1 MREQFDKYVNKLFKG
16 VRDTEE
22 VIEAKEELTSHL
34 IDKSKEIKKK
44 NKRKSDKEIVEL
56 TIDSFGDLKELIK
69 VYKKEGSKL
78 SKKIELPKYK
88 LSEELIN
95 AISHGIG
102 ALLSVVA
109 FIVCLVKADSGLAVF
124 SVFFYGISS
133 FILYLMSCLYH
144 SFAPNNAKRVF
155 RIIDHCSIYL
165 LIAGT
170 YTPLV
175 LLILPPATGWTIFFV
190 VWILAILG
198 IVLNAI
204 DLKKFKVISMILYL
218 VMGWCILFS
227 FDTLWNSMN
236 HSGIMLL
243 LLGGLMY
250 TVGAIIYGVGKKKKY
265 MHSVFH
271 IFCLL
276 ASVCFFLAI
285 YIYAL

>member
-1 MREQFDKYVNKLFKG
+1 MKERFEKYINKVFKG
-16 VRDTEE
+16 VNNTEDVKNIKSE
-22 VIEAKEELTSHL
+22 IVSDLL
-34 IDKSKEIKKK
+34 DKSKDLKKK
-44 NKRKSDKEIVEL
+44 IKNDDEVYEKCIDDLGDIKQLVKEYK
-56 TIDSFGDLKELIK
+56 IDNN
-69 VYKKEGSKL
+69 KL

-95 AISHGIG
+95 AISHGVG
-102 ALLSVVA
+102 AALSLVA
-109 FIVCLVKADSGLAVF
+109 FILCLIKSSSGLALF

-144 SFAPNNAKRVF
+144 SLKPNNAKRVF

-175 LLILPPATGWTIFFV
+175 LLVLPSVVGWTIFFV
-190 VWILAILG
+190 VWSLAIIG

-204 DLKKFKVISMILYL
+204 DLKKFKIISMILYL
-218 VMGWCILFS
+218 AMGWCIIFS
-227 FDTLWNSMN
+227 FNTLWNSMP
-236 HSGIMLL
+236 HSGIFLL
-243 LLGGLMY
+243 LLGGIIY
-250 TVGAIIYGVGKKKKY
+250 TLGAIMYGIGKKKKY
-265 MHSVFH
+265 MHSIFH
-271 IFCLL
+271 IFCIL